1 MFDQIRQSTWP
12 EIFQT
17 VLVEINGEGK
27 AKDSEIRGKKR
38 PRRTLIL
45 SKSTFS
51 TKRKKCLQIDD
62 TFFKIMRC
70 YKLKR
75 DNFHEV
81 FYTQK
86 ETV

>member
-1 MFDQIRQSTWP
+1 MFDLIRQSTWP

-17 VLVEINGEGK
+17 VLVEIKSEDK
-27 AKDSEIRGKKR
+27 AKHSERREKKR
-38 PRRTLIL
+38 PRCTLIL

-51 TKRKKCLQIDD
+51 TKRKKYLQIDD
-62 TFFKIMRC
+62 TFFKIMRY

-75 DNFHEV
+75 DNLHEV

-86 ETV
+86 ETD

>member
-45 SKSTFS
+45 SKSTFQ
-51 TKRKKCLQIDD
+51 RKEKNVS
-62 TFFKIMRC
+62 
-70 YKLKR
+70 KLMIHFLK
-75 DNFHEV
+75 
-81 FYTQK
+81 
-86 ETV
+86 